1 MNTLLFVA
9 LFGAL
14 GCVSRYGLVEAFYAL
29 FGNRFPY
36 GILMINVLGSF
47 LIGFL
52 SLLLVYKW
60 PHLPLLRPGILVGF
74 LGGFTTFSSFSYDA
88 VQMITHGAWVKAV
101 IYVMASV
108 GLCLIATFLG
118 LALAQGLR

>member
-1 MNTLLFVA
+1 MSTLLIVA

-14 GCVSRYGLVEAFYAL
+14 GCMSRYGLVEVFYAL
-29 FGNRFPY
+29 CGSRFPY
-36 GILMINVLGSF
+36 GILLINVLGSF

-52 SLLLVYKW
+52 SLLLVSKW

-88 VQMITHGAWVKAV
+88 VQMITHGAWIKAG
-101 IYVMASV
+101 IYITASV
-108 GLCLIATFLG
+108 SLCLIATFLG